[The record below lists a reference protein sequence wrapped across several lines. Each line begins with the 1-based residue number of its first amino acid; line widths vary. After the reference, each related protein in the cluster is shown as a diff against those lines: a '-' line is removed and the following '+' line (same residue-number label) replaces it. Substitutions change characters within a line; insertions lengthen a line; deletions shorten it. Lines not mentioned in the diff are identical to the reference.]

1 MQSNSRDEVMK
12 RLSAEGIETRPFFHP
27 MHSLPM
33 YRSVSG
39 ENTYPVA
46 DRLSAQG
53 MNLPSY
59 AQLSTQDIEYVCDR
73 LTGILSRG

>member
-1 MQSNSRDEVMK
+1 MQSNSRDEVMR
-12 RLSAEGIETRPFFHP
+12 RLAEEGIETRPFFYP

-39 ENTYPVA
+39 EKTYPVA

-59 AQLSTQDIEYVCDR
+59 AQLSPEDIEYVCDR
-73 LTGILSRG
+73 LIRILSRG